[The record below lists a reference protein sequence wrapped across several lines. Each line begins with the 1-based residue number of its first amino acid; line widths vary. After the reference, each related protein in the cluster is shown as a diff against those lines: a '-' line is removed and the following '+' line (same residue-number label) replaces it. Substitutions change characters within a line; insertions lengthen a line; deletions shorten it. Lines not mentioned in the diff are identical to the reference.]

1 MDFQSYWKRVGSA
14 LRLKR
19 IQVRACVMLRRSCS
33 ALIQAMDG
41 NTRRLF
47 SLLSRNLYAVAPQ
60 PLISGVVKK

>member
-1 MDFQSYWKRVGSA
+1 
-14 LRLKR
+14 
-19 IQVRACVMLRRSCS
+19 MLRRSCS